1 MKRYTCGNTKNKFK
15 GVLTMKFLKAITK
28 DGSTEFFNMQN
39 ILSIK
44 PCGNNY
50 EDLKILM
57 GAGVYWMV
65 KVNTVEIVDLKDI
78 IKTKE

>member
-1 MKRYTCGNTKNKFK
+1 
-15 GVLTMKFLKAITK
+15 MKFLKAITK
-28 DGSTEFFNMQN
+28 EGSTEFFNTQN

-44 PCGNNY
+44 PCGNNF

-57 GAGVYWMV
+57 GAGLYWMV
-65 KVNTVEIVDLKDI
+65 KANTVEIVDLENI